1 VSDLLT
7 TPLTAWHKEHGAKMA
22 PFAGYEMPIQYEGIL
37 AEHHHT
43 RSQASV
49 FDICH
54 MGEFKLRGPKARAAL
69 SGLVTQNLETLGP
82 GRCRYGFLL
91 SEAGTV
97 LDDLII
103 YCLSDEEYMLV
114 VNGARAASD
123 FAWIKARLPEG
134 LFFEDITEITAKID
148 LQGPASREVLERVF
162 NRDFSFLNYFA
173 FVKCEFEEDP
183 CIVSRTG
190 YTGELG
196 YEFYLR
202 EDRALTLW
210 ERLLAEAQVKPAGL
224 GARDTLRLELG
235 YPLYGQDL
243 DENHTPAEAGLDVF
257 VKSPANFMGKAGAFL
272 VRTKL
277 IALSVVGRRSART
290 HDPVLLASGEQVGEV
305 TSGSF
310 APSLGHAI
318 ALAYVRADAAN
329 EKNYLIR
336 ASRTELEANRTELPF
351 YKDGTARIKF

>member
-1 VSDLLT
+1 MSDLKT
-7 TPLTAWHKEHGAKMA
+7 TPLTAWHKAHGAKMA

-43 RSQASV
+43 RSAASV

-54 MGEFKLRGPKARAAL
+54 MGEFRLKGAKARAAL
-69 SGLVTQNLETLGP
+69 SKLVTQNLDTLGP

-91 SEAGTV
+91 SEPGTV
-97 LDDLII
+97 LDDLIV

-114 VNGARAASD
+114 VNGARAEID
-123 FAWIKARLPEG
+123 FAWIQSRLPES
-134 LFFEDITEITAKID
+134 LFFTDITEDTAKID
-148 LQGPASREVLERVF
+148 LQGPGSREVLERVLG
-162 NRDFSFLNYFA
+162 RDFSFLNYFA
-173 FVKCEFEEDP
+173 FVKCEFKEDP

-202 EDRALTLW
+202 EDRALALW
-210 ERLLAEAQVKPAGL
+210 ERLLAENQVKPAGL

-243 DENHTPAEAGLDVF
+243 DESHTPAEAGLDIF
-257 VKSPANFMGKAGAFL
+257 IKSPAEFVGKAWAFS
-272 VRTKL
+272 VRSRL
-277 IALSVVGRRSART
+277 IPLSVAGRRSART
-290 HDPVLLASGEQVGEV
+290 HDPVFLPSGEQVGEV

-318 ALAYVRADAAN
+318 ALAYVRADAAG
-329 EKNYLIR
+329 EKNFIIH
-336 ASRTELEANRTELPF
+336 ASRTELSANRTELPF
-351 YKDGTARIKF
+351 YKDGTARVKF

>member
-1 VSDLLT
+1 VSELKT
-7 TPLTAWHKEHGAKMA
+7 TPLTAWHTKHGAKMA

-43 RSQASV
+43 RAQASV

-54 MGEFKLRGPKARAAL
+54 MGEFRLKGAKSREAL
-69 SGLVTQNLETLGP
+69 SGLVTQNLASLGP

-91 SEAGTV
+91 GEAGGI
-97 LDDLII
+97 LDDLIV

-114 VNGARAASD
+114 VNGSRAAAD
-123 FAWIKARLPEG
+123 FAWIKARLPER
-134 LFFEDITEITAKID
+134 LFFEDITEFTAKID
-148 LQGPASREVLERVF
+148 LQGPASRVVLEKVF
-162 NRDFSFLNYFA
+162 GRDFSFLGYFS
-173 FVKCEFEEDP
+173 FVKAEFEDDP

-202 EDRALTLW
+202 EDRAPALW

-243 DENHTPAEAGLDVF
+243 DEKHTPAEAGLDMF
-257 VKSPANFMGKAGAFL
+257 VKSPADFVGKAGAFT
-272 VRTKL
+272 VRTRL
-277 IALSVVGRRSART
+277 IPLSVAGRRSART
-290 HDPVLLASGEQVGEV
+290 HDAVCLPSGEQVGEV

-310 APSLGHAI
+310 APSLGHCV
-318 ALAYVRADAAN
+318 ALAYVRADAAE
-329 EKNYLIR
+329 EKNFVIR
-336 ASRTELEANRTELPF
+336 AARTELEANRTELPF
-351 YKDGTARIKF
+351 YKDGTARMKF

>member
-1 VSDLLT
+1 VTDLKT

-43 RSQASV
+43 RSLASV

-54 MGEFKLRGPKARAAL
+54 MGEFRLKGVKARASLAR
-69 SGLVTQNLETLGP
+69 LVTQNLDTLGP

-91 SEAGTV
+91 SEAGGV
-97 LDDLII
+97 LDDLIV
-103 YCLSDEEYMLV
+103 YCLTDEEYMLV
-114 VNGARAASD
+114 VNGARAAGD
-123 FAWIKARLPEG
+123 FAWIKERLPG
-134 LFFEDITEITAKID
+134 DLFFEDMTEDIAKID

-162 NRDFSFLNYFA
+162 GRDHSFLNYFS

-202 EDRALTLW
+202 GDRALDLW
-210 ERLLAEAQVKPAGL
+210 TRLLAEGQVKPAGL

-257 VKSPANFMGKAGAFL
+257 MKSTADFVGKAGAFE
-272 VRTKL
+272 VRSRL
-277 IALSVVGRRSART
+277 IPLSVAGRRSART
-290 HDPVLLASGEQVGEV
+290 HDPVFLPSGEQVGEV

-310 APSLGHAI
+310 APSLGHAV
-318 ALAYVRADAAN
+318 ALAYVRKEAAG
-329 EKNYLIR
+329 EKNFIIR
-336 ASRTELEANRTELPF
+336 AARTELEANRTELPF
-351 YKDGTARIKF
+351 YKDGTARMKF

>member
-1 VSDLLT
+1 MSGLMT

-54 MGEFKLRGPKARAAL
+54 MGEFRLKGARARAAL

-91 SEAGTV
+91 NEAGCV
-97 LDDLII
+97 LDDLIV

-114 VNGARAASD
+114 VNGARAAGD
-123 FAWIKARLPEG
+123 FAWIKGRLPG
-134 LFFEDITEITAKID
+134 DLFFEDITETTAKID
-148 LQGPASREVLERVF
+148 LQGPASREALERVF
-162 NRDFSFLNYFA
+162 GRDFSFLGYFA
-173 FVKCEFEEDP
+173 FVKTEYGEDP

-196 YEFYLR
+196 YELYI
-202 EDRALTLW
+202 RADSALALW
-210 ERLLAEAQVKPAGL
+210 ERLLAEEQVKPAGL
-224 GARDTLRLELG
+224 GARDTLRLEIG

-243 DENHTPAEAGLDVF
+243 DESHTPAEAGLDIF
-257 VKSPANFMGKAGAFL
+257 VKSPADYVGKAGAFAT
-272 VRTKL
+272 RTRL
-277 IALSVVGRRSART
+277 IALSVAGRRSGRT
-290 HDPVLLASGEQVGEV
+290 HDAVCLPSGEQVGEV

-310 APSLGHAI
+310 APSLGHAV
-318 ALAYVRADAAN
+318 ALAYVRADAAG
-329 EKNYLIR
+329 EKHFVIR
-336 ASRTELEANRTELPF
+336 AQRTELAANRTELPF
-351 YKDGTARIKF
+351 YKDGTARMKF

>member
-1 VSDLLT
+1 MSDLKT
-7 TPLTAWHKEHGAKMA
+7 TPLTAWHKAHGAKMA

-54 MGEFKLRGPKARAAL
+54 MGEFKLRGSKARASLAK
-69 SGLVTQNLETLGP
+69 LVTQNLDNLGP

-91 SEAGTV
+91 SDAGTV

-114 VNGARAASD
+114 VNGSRAEGD
-123 FAWIKARLPEG
+123 FAWIKDRLPEDM
-134 LFFEDITEITAKID
+134 FFQDITEITAKID

-162 NRDFSFLNYFA
+162 ERDFSFLNYFA

-183 CIVSRTG
+183 CLVSRTG

-196 YEFYLR
+196 YEFYIR
-202 EDRALTLW
+202 DDRAPALW
-210 ERLLAEAQVKPAGL
+210 ERLLAETQVKPAGL

-257 VKSPANFMGKAGAFL
+257 VKSTADFTGKAGAF
-272 VRTKL
+272 RRDTRL
-277 IALSVVGRRSART
+277 IALSVAGRRSART
-290 HDPVLLASGEQVGEV
+290 HDAVCLASGEQVGEV

-318 ALAYVRADAAN
+318 ALAYVRAAAAE
-329 EKNYLIR
+329 EKNFLIR
-336 ASRTELEANRTELPF
+336 ASRTELEATRTELPF

>member
-1 VSDLLT
+1 MSDLKT
-7 TPLTAWHKEHGAKMA
+7 TPLTAWHKAHGAKMA

-43 RSQASV
+43 RSSASV

-54 MGEFKLRGPKARAAL
+54 MGEFKLRGAKARAAL
-69 SGLVTQNLETLGP
+69 ARLVTQNLDNLGP

-91 SEAGTV
+91 SDAGTV
-97 LDDLII
+97 LDDLIV

-114 VNGARAASD
+114 VNGSRAESD
-123 FAWIKARLPEG
+123 FAWIKARLPEDM
-134 LFFEDITEITAKID
+134 FFQDITEITAKID

-162 NRDFSFLNYFA
+162 ERDFSFLNYFA

-196 YEFYLR
+196 YEFYIR
-202 EDRALTLW
+202 DDRAPALW
-210 ERLLAEAQVKPAGL
+210 ERLLAEASVKPAGL

-257 VKSPANFMGKAGAFL
+257 VKSTADFTGKAGAL
-272 VRTKL
+272 RRNTRL
-277 IALSVVGRRSART
+277 IALSVAGRRSART
-290 HDPVLLASGEQVGEV
+290 HDAICLPSGEQVGEV

-318 ALAYVRADAAN
+318 ALAYVRADAA
-329 EKNYLIR
+329 EEQSFLIR
-336 ASRTELEANRTELPF
+336 ASRTELEATRTELPF

>member
-1 VSDLLT
+1 MSELKT
-7 TPLTAWHKEHGAKMA
+7 TPLTAWHREHGAKMA

-37 AEHHHT
+37 AEHHQT
-43 RSQASV
+43 RSAAAV

-54 MGEFKLRGPKARAAL
+54 MGEFKLRGAKARSAL
-69 SGLVTQNLETLGP
+69 SGLVTQNLATLGP

-91 SEAGTV
+91 NESGCV
-97 LDDLII
+97 LDDLIV

-114 VNGARAASD
+114 VNGSRAEGD

-134 LFFEDITEITAKID
+134 MYFEDITEFTAKID

-162 NRDFSFLNYFA
+162 ARDFSFLGYFSFLKA
-173 FVKCEFEEDP
+173 EFEEDP

-202 EDRALTLW
+202 EDRALALW

-243 DENHTPAEAGLDVF
+243 DEAHTPAEAGLDMF
-257 VKSPANFMGKAGAFL
+257 IKSPEDFVGKAGAFA
-272 VRTKL
+272 VRSRL
-277 IALSVVGRRSART
+277 IPLSVAGRRSART
-290 HDPVLLASGEQVGEV
+290 HDAVCLPSGEQVGEV

-318 ALAYVRADAAN
+318 ALAYVRADVAG
-329 EKNYLIR
+329 EKSFLIR

-351 YKDGTARIKF
+351 YKDGTARMKF